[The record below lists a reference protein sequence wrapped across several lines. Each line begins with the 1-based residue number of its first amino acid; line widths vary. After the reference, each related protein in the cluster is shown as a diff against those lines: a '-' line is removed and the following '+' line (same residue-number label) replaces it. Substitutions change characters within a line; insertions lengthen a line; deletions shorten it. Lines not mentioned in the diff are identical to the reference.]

1 MLTLFRNSF
10 FLFLLAMTGCTGA
23 YANEIYI
30 VGSGDGNSLNVIQD
44 GMDNYIDLSTSSFE
58 DSTMVLQQN
67 GDDNSVDL
75 TISGGT
81 GTGSSFYIYQN
92 GDDNSY
98 SANLWCNAAWCTM
111 TVNQP

>member
-1 MLTLFRNSF
+1 VLTLFRNSL
-10 FLFLLAMTGCTGA
+10 FLFLLIMTGCTGA
-23 YANEIYI
+23 YANEAYI
-30 VGSGDGNSLNVIQD
+30 VGSGDGNSLTVVQD
-44 GMDNYIDLSTSSFE
+44 GIDNFIDLSTSSFE

-67 GDDNSVDL
+67 GNDNSVDL

-92 GDDNSY
+92 GNDKDY
-98 SANLWCNAAWCTM
+98 SANLWCSAAWCSM